1 MLFKSVNIFFVG
13 VVVKL
18 IFLEVDFVNNIFLGI
33 IFFIEEVFFK
43 DFK

>member
-18 IFLEVDFVNNIFLGI
+18 IFLEVDLVNNIFLGI